1 MFRLFY
7 STQISMT
14 AKEVGALPLLTEANA
29 FWCCRGFPTGVLLGN
44 GPSFWIF
51 TSLGCSYARRGIRQ
65 MPWPRGIPELMDE
78 RIVCFDAQYH
88 AVDAGL
94 WPQTM

>member
-29 FWCCRGFPTGVLLGN
+29 FWCCRGFPTGYFLETGQAFGFLL
-44 GPSFWIF
+44 
-51 TSLGCSYARRGIRQ
+51 L
-65 MPWPRGIPELMDE
+65 
-78 RIVCFDAQYH
+78 
-88 AVDAGL
+88 
-94 WPQTM
+94 